1 MKKGF
6 TLIELMAVIVI
17 LGVLALI
24 MVPVTSNMISKARE
38 KSALES
44 AQNYLKLLGQEL
56 SLGEMEDNSL
66 EDGEYTIDD
75 INEKDIVVK
84 GNKPDSG
91 NINITDGK
99 IGDSVLVFGDYTF
112 NCRKYKCTTG
122 ELEIEEPD
130 VEIIFN
136 DENHNGE
143 RDFGETISI
152 GDEEFY
158 IISFDESTHKTR
170 ALAKYPLNVG
180 YELSKDGEKEFTLE
194 DEEYLYDSNLGG
206 ITLPGVT
213 YTKLNSSTI
222 KQDSSV
228 TGAQFHFDPQ
238 TETETIKAKGV
249 INFDKTSTPIN
260 IESSNINS
268 ISYASYWVNASGNL
282 LAKYGSA
289 YPANVYDNKS
299 NIYTYINEYVERL
312 SSDTQEEITGDLL
325 KPDEIKPHGCVTHDD
340 AVDEDGNHFSITMCV
355 KGHTCT
361 QEDVDDANIFMN
373 ENMNPVTCTTVGQVV
388 GDNNEIFF
396 GSSYWLGMAS
406 NGFSVSGVGY
416 FTESIGST
424 SLEIVEVIPFPA
436 VATFYFAVRPVIEF

>member
-17 LGVLALI
+17 LGVIALI

-75 INEKDIVVK
+75 INETDIVVK

-91 NINITDGK
+91 SINITDGK

-112 NCRKYKCTTG
+112 NCRKYKCTAG
-122 ELEIEEPD
+122 ELELEEPD

-180 YELSKDGEKEFTLE
+180 YELSKDGEKEFVNNN
-194 DEEYLYDSNLGG
+194 DVAYYSDFGG
-206 ITLPGVT
+206 ISLSGVT
-213 YTKLNSSTI
+213 HTKLKPSSI
-222 KQDSSV
+222 KQDSSIA
-228 TGAQFHFDPQ
+228 GAIIKFSSNFS
-238 TETETIKAKGV
+238 TSTIRAKGV
-249 INFDKTSTPIN
+249 INFERTSTAVTVDDDFN
-260 IESSNINS
+260 VENYS
-268 ISYASYWVNASGNL
+268 SYWINASGNL
-282 LAKYGSA
+282 LSKYGSS
-289 YPANVYDNKS
+289 YPANVYDSNS
-299 NIYTYINEYVERL
+299 NIYSYINEYVEGL
-312 SSDTQEEITGDLL
+312 KNITQEEITGDLL
-325 KPDEIKPHGCVTHDD
+325 KLDEMIGHGCEIEIT
-340 AVDEDGNHFSITMCV
+340 EDTGDSDNGPSATCM
-355 KGHTCT
+355 KGRICT
-361 QEDVDDANIFMN
+361 QEDVDDAQIYPDA
-373 ENMNPVTCTTVGQVV
+373 NMNPVTCTSVGQKIV
-388 GDNNEIFF
+388 DNSSDLFF
-396 GSSYWLGMAS
+396 GSSYWLGTAS
-406 NGFSVSGVGY
+406 SA
-416 FTESIGST
+416 TEVYAT
-424 SLEIVEVIPFPA
+424 FSLESGGMPYDMLNIIPVPPLA
-436 VATFYFAVRPVIEF
+436 AYYFAVRPVIEF